1 MSKFLNLIEENDPKN
16 NGNPMFDLLDF
27 LKSKGI
33 HAYPIRGTDMVYIDT
48 GETTIAVTIS
58 PPEEENEI
66 ATTVETMAS
75 EQPKNKSGV
84 FGNVGKQIEA
94 SVAKR
99 KPVITK
105 MLKAYNTETDML
117 NKKSQIKSKPS
128 PVIKSTY

>member
-16 NGNPMFDLLDF
+16 NGNPMFELLDF

-33 HAYPIRGTDMVYIDT
+33 HAYPIRDTNT
-48 GETTIAVTIS
+48 GETTIAVTIP